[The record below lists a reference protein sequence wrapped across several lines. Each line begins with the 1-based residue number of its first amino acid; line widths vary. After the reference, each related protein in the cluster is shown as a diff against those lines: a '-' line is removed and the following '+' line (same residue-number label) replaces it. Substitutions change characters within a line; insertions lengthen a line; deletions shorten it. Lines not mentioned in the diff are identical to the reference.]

1 MVPFLIKLPK
11 KHIIQ
16 LLIGH
21 GGPMKYED
29 NDLKE
34 LYENESLETFI
45 EKVNPANIVNPRTRA
60 IVAALSRSV
69 RVLELEFNPIV
80 SPEHVEKREDTNH
93 YQEP

>member
-45 EKVNPANIVNPRTRA
+45 EKVNQQI
-60 IVAALSRSV
+60 
-69 RVLELEFNPIV
+69 
-80 SPEHVEKREDTNH
+80 
-93 YQEP
+93 